1 MTNDDYPSV
10 NRTSYFDSN
19 MIAFVNNSPY
29 VLSTC
34 TCIVHVIVI
43 DTGTGQS

>member
-1 MTNDDYPSV
+1 MANDDYPSV

-34 TCIVHVIVI
+34 IVHVIVI